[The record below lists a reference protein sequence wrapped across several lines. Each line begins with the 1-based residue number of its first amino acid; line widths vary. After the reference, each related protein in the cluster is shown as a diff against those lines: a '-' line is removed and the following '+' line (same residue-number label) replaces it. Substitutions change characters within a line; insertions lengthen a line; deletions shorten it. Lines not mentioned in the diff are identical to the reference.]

1 MFSVLT
7 GAQLATNGLHVNAA
21 AVRLLFDQG

>member
-7 GAQLATNGLHVNAA
+7 GAQLPTNGLHVNAV

>member
-7 GAQLATNGLHVNAA
+7 GAQLPANGLHVNAA
-21 AVRLLFDQG
+21 AIRLLFDQG